1 MPTLRAMMDLIASK
15 ADLSPALIES
25 IETDIRRAWPG
36 ERVYLPPVD
45 SRKDPRRAERVRE
58 LAKRLPVGV
67 VAVRLGVSQSAV
79 YRAVKRKNKD

>member
-1 MPTLRAMMDLIASK
+1 MPTLRALIDLIAAR
-15 ADLSPALIES
+15 ADLAPSLVES

-67 VAVRLGVSQSAV
+67 VAVRLGVSPSAV
-79 YRAVKRKNKD
+79 YRAVKKKQ